1 MGKNPEE
8 TRGGDD
14 VGEEET
20 TLREMEDRRGK
31 QPVR

>member
-1 MGKNPEE
+1 MGKDPEE
-8 TRGGDD
+8 AREDD
-14 VGEEET
+14 EDEGEET